1 MRKQKSIKVNDEL
14 TATVFEI
21 RPRDLYELAPALQ
34 ELGENFSVQAIVSVA
49 PDVVKRLTTL
59 TLDQVIDL
67 SFSEID
73 TVEAALREINT
84 SFLKRLG
91 QGQALAKK
99 LKLDKVLSQVLEAIA
114 KTLQREVQK
123 IIQVAQEETPTAE
136 TSPEMPMTLP
146 A

>member
-1 MRKQKSIKVNDEL
+1 MRKQKNIQLGDL

-34 ELGENFSVQAIVSVA
+34 ELGENFSMQAIVAVA

-73 TVEAALREINT
+73 ALEAALREINA

-91 QGQALAKK
+91 QGHALAKK
-99 LKLDKVLSQVLEAIA
+99 LKLDKVLSQVLEVLT
-114 KTLQREVQK
+114 KTLQSEAQK
-123 IIQVAQEETPTAE
+123 IIQAVQAEAPAE
-136 TSPEMPMTLP
+136 TSQEVPMTLP

>member
-1 MRKQKSIKVNDEL
+1 M
-14 TATVFEI
+14 
-21 RPRDLYELAPALQ
+21 
-34 ELGENFSVQAIVSVA
+34 QAIVAVA

-73 TVEAALREINT
+73 ALEAALREINA

-91 QGQALAKK
+91 QGHALAKK
-99 LKLDKVLSQVLEAIA
+99 LKLDKVLSQVLEVLT
-114 KTLQREVQK
+114 KTLQSEAQK
-123 IIQVAQEETPTAE
+123 IIQAVQAEAPAE
-136 TSPEMPMTLP
+136 TSQEVPMTLP